1 MLSKSERNI
10 ILMVLDLSFLI
21 SNMMLLILL
30 FAIKLLARLN
40 IFKYI
45 EKKYGPLILENARSL
60 EKVKRKLFKIS
71 KDINFI
77 KTFKKEDLLPT
88 FAKVKLAIK
97 SDNKKIQQEIA
108 RIIMN
113 TEFRLKCHKKRKRKC
128 EILQLPIKLR
138 V

>member
-1 MLSKSERNI
+1 
-10 ILMVLDLSFLI
+10 
-21 SNMMLLILL
+21 MLLILL